1 MRQRVRTTIACVLI
15 LLYTAAYVSSYYY
28 ICVDRLTISERVP
41 RDANFAAKWIG
52 NIEIKTAG
60 RYTFSTTSDDGS
72 RLWINNQMVVDNGG
86 YHAAQ
91 NKSGRYGVGGVG
103 GWA

>member
-1 MRQRVRTTIACVLI
+1 
-15 LLYTAAYVSSYYY
+15 VSSYYY
-28 ICVDRLTISERVP
+28 ICVGRLTISERVP
-41 RDANFAAKWIG
+41 RDGNFAAKWIG

-60 RYTFSTTSDDGS
+60 LYTFSTTSDDGS

-91 NKSGRYGVGGVG
+91 TKSGRYGVGGVG